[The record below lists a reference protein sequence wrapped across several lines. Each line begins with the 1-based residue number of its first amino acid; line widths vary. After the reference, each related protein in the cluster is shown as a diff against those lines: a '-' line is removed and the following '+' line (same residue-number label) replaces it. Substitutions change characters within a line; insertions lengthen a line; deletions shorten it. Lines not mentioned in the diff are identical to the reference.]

1 MEHDHSW
8 STLRLDQL
16 ERIEIGGRTWQP
28 IRRPLGVSA
37 FGINAY
43 VAAEAGDELLE
54 THDELGTGAG
64 GHEEL
69 YLVVSGRAGFT
80 VDDAE
85 VDAPAG
91 TILFVPDPATR
102 RGGVAREPG
111 TQVVVIGGRPG
122 AALPVAAYEH
132 WFAAEPAYQAG
143 DYDRAIEIVSAGFA
157 DHPDH
162 ASIHYQL
169 ACYHALAGR
178 RDEAIS
184 HLKEAYAR
192 DPRTREWAADDRD
205 LDSIRDAVA

>member
-1 MEHDHSW
+1 MQDDHSW
-8 STLRLDQL
+8 STARLDQL
-16 ERIEIGGRTWQP
+16 ERIAIGGRTWQP
-28 IRRPLGVSA
+28 IRRPLGVTA

-43 VAAEAGDELLE
+43 LAADAGDELLE

-69 YLVVSGRAGFT
+69 YLVVSGRATFT
-80 VDDAE
+80 VDEAE

-111 TQVVVIGGRPG
+111 TQVVVVGGRPG

-143 DYDRAIEIVSAGFA
+143 DYERAIEIVSAGFD

-169 ACYHALAGR
+169 ACYLALAGR
-178 RDEAIS
+178 RDEAIE
-184 HLKEAYAR
+184 HLKQAYTG
-192 DPRTREWAADDRD
+192 DPRTREWAADDVD
-205 LDSIRDAVA
+205 LESIRDAVA